1 MAPTISHSPRE
12 CRLALAG
19 ASGPVIIDLET
30 TGIERSS
37 RIVSAGI
44 LVDDH
49 VFILFLRSEHA
60 GIRNVA
66 VDRFRWSLD
75 PLANPCLILVFH
87 NAAFDLG
94 HLYRESI
101 TAAGT
106 IHDTLQMLR
115 LLDQDRGGD
124 GAEVKT
130 RRRYL
135 SSGPDLNPFT
145 SYKLKDCVPR
155 LTHVGMIDYPGSV
168 AALPYRE
175 HVSYLASDLIGT
187 RAIYDYLLDR
197 LNQRPQL
204 RDYYDHLCAP

>member
-66 VDRFRWSLD
+66 VDRLRWSLE
-75 PLANPCLILVFH
+75 PLANPCLTLVFH
-87 NAAFDLG
+87 NACFDLG
-94 HLYRESI
+94 HLHREGV
-101 TAAGT
+101 AVAGT
-106 IHDTLQMLR
+106 IHDTM
-115 LLDQDRGGD
+115 
-124 GAEVKT
+124 
-130 RRRYL
+130 
-135 SSGPDLNPFT
+135 
-145 SYKLKDCVPR
+145 
-155 LTHVGMIDYPGSV
+155 
-168 AALPYRE
+168 
-175 HVSYLASDLIGT
+175 
-187 RAIYDYLLDR
+187 
-197 LNQRPQL
+197 QL
-204 RDYYDHLCAP
+204 FG